1 MKSKTLSLKT
11 IINEFDLKKKI
22 SYNSMEQLNKTDL
35 LLLANKL
42 IKNIPDPCNPKEHY
56 QSFIIKEKQKTSKT
70 SY

>member
-11 IINEFDLKKKI
+11 IINKFDFQRKI
-22 SYNSMEQLNKTDL
+22 SYNSMKQLNKTDL

-42 IKNIPDPCNPKEHY
+42 IKNIPCNPKEHY